1 VYYSGVGREISRQ
14 EKEGATMSKLRC
26 AVYARYSSDK
36 QSASS
41 ITDQVRKCR
50 EHAHAKGWEILAD
63 HIYSDEAISGAT
75 AERAGLKRLLAAAE
89 SKARPFDVILVD
101 DSSRLSRNQ
110 ADSFKIKDRMFFAGV
125 RIGYVS
131 QGYDS
136 DSKQSDLLMGVHA
149 ITDALYISE
158 LSEKTRRGLEGKVL
172 NHMHHGGRCFGYK
185 SMPIEDPKRRDQYG
199 RPAIAGARLQV
210 DPEQAKAIR
219 TIFTLYAS
227 GLSLKATTKKMNA
240 DKIASPTPR
249 AGREH
254 SWSPSSIRG
263 ILANERYR
271 GVLTWAK
278 TKKVRNPK
286 TGKKV
291 QRISEKSIRVEM
303 PEQRIV
309 SEKLW
314 LAVQERL
321 AYVKRVWAS
330 QVRKGPEGEVL
341 KGFMNVSAASSPYI
355 FSGLLRCGL
364 CGHNFTLVSGT
375 GSRRRTSRYGCPF
388 YESRGTCKNSRLVGR
403 DVLEKELLAK
413 LQRDVLS
420 DAAINYVLGR
430 VGAEIEKRFA
440 ALDGEMD
447 GMQRRKTKLES
458 ELQNLGQAFATG
470 FDSPTIRTEI
480 AKREA
485 ELSSITEKTLSR
497 NKDSVHAQV
506 SGLRK
511 FVEHNLRHIRRL
523 ISGKYGSPDAV
534 RQELAKHIESITLSP
549 EGGEIRYKGEWKL
562 LGDTSGAEGQ
572 NRTGYAGLFR
582 AALYQ

>member
-1 VYYSGVGREISRQ
+1 
-14 EKEGATMSKLRC
+14 MSKLRC

-50 EHAHAKGWEILAD
+50 EYAHAHGWEILD
-63 HIYSDEAISGAT
+63 DQIFSDEAISGAT
-75 AERAGLKRLLAAAE
+75 AERAGLKRLLAAAT
-89 SKARPFDVILVD
+89 SKAFDIVLID
-101 DSSRLSRNQ
+101 DTSRLSRKLS
-110 ADSFKIKDRMFFAGV
+110 DSINLSDRLMFAGV
-125 RIGYVS
+125 RIVFVS
-131 QGYDS
+131 QGIDS
-136 DSKQSDLLMGVHA
+136 DNEQAEVLTAMHG
-149 ITDALYISE
+149 ITDSLYIRE
-158 LSEKTRRGLEGKVL
+158 LGKKTFRGVEGKVL
-172 NHMHHGGRCFGYK
+172 NHQHHGGRCFGYK
-185 SMPIEDPKRRDQYG
+185 SVPIEDPERRDQYG
-199 RPAIAGARLQV
+199 RPLISGARLHV
-210 DPEQAKAIR
+210 DPEQAKIIR
-219 TIFTLYAS
+219 RIFSLYAG
-227 GLSLKATTKKMNA
+227 GLSIKATTKKMNA
-240 DKIASPTPR
+240 DKIASPIPR
-249 AGREH
+249 AGRQH
-254 SWSPSSIRG
+254 SWAPSSIRG
-263 ILANERYR
+263 ILENERYR

-278 TKKVRNPK
+278 TKKIRNP
-286 TGKKV
+286 TSGRKV
-291 QRISEKSIRVEM
+291 QRDRPKSEWVRVEM

-330 QVRKGPEGEVL
+330 QVRKGPKGEVL

-447 GMQRRKTKLES
+447 GMMQRKKKLES
-458 ELQNLGQAFATG
+458 ELKNLGQAFATG

-480 AKREA
+480 AKREV

-511 FVEHNLRHIRRL
+511 FVEHNLRHVRRL

-549 EGGEIRYKGEWKL
+549 EGEKIRYKGEWKL

>member
-1 VYYSGVGREISRQ
+1 
-14 EKEGATMSKLRC
+14 MSKLRC

-50 EHAHAKGWEILAD
+50 EYAHAHGWEILD
-63 HIYSDEAISGAT
+63 DQIFSDEAISGAT
-75 AERAGLKRLLAAAE
+75 AERAGLKRLLAAAT
-89 SKARPFDVILVD
+89 SKAFDIVLID
-101 DSSRLSRNQ
+101 DTSRLSRKLS
-110 ADSFKIKDRMFFAGV
+110 DSINLSDRLMFAGV
-125 RIGYVS
+125 RIVFVS
-131 QGYDS
+131 QGIDS
-136 DSKQSDLLMGVHA
+136 DNEQAEVLTAMHG
-149 ITDALYISE
+149 ITDSLYIRE
-158 LSEKTRRGLEGKVL
+158 LGKKTFRGVEGKVL
-172 NHMHHGGRCFGYK
+172 NHQHHGGRCFGYK
-185 SMPIEDPKRRDQYG
+185 SVPIEDPNKRDQYG
-199 RPAIAGARLQV
+199 RPLIAGARLQV
-210 DPEQAKAIR
+210 DEAPAKAIR
-219 TIFTLYAS
+219 RIFSLYAG
-227 GLSLKATTKKMNA
+227 GLSIKATTKKMNA
-240 DKIASPTPR
+240 DKIVSPTPR
-249 AGREH
+249 KGRQH
-254 SWSPSSIRG
+254 SWAPSSVRG
-263 ILANERYR
+263 ILENERYR

-278 TKKVRNPK
+278 TKKIRNP
-286 TGKKV
+286 TSGRKV
-291 QRISEKSIRVEM
+291 QRDRPKSEWVRVEM

-330 QVRKGPEGEVL
+330 QVRKGPKGEVL

-447 GMQRRKTKLES
+447 GMMQRKKKLES
-458 ELQNLGQAFATG
+458 ELKNLGQAFATG

-480 AKREA
+480 AKREV

-511 FVEHNLRHIRRL
+511 FVEHNLRHVRRL

-549 EGGEIRYKGEWKL
+549 EGEKIRYKGEWKL